1 MAIKL
6 IYPVNGPITQLFGE
20 NPQFYKRWGYAG
32 HNGIDWGIPNGTPV
46 KAAAD
51 GTVDKVGFENG
62 GYGNFVKMS
71 HMDGDTKYYTY
82 YAHLHSTSVQAGQK
96 ISAGTVVGL
105 SNNTGAS
112 TGPHLH
118 FGVKIDGQNPDYK
131 GYLDPMPFLTGMAA
145 PSSPASPSTPETDP
159 DPEAPV
165 VPGAIVGAIDLPNL
179 EFEVIFDGVNVRS
192 GPGIEYPILEQ
203 LEAGTR
209 VKGTRMHSWS
219 AWVEFEPGQWS
230 AMTFNLVAYMKVTG
244 SGDLNTLPVSRTTG
258 AIQLPSLELEVS
270 NDFLRVRS
278 APDTTAS
285 QVGQLNMGDKVTG
298 RQMHAGRAWIEI
310 GKDKWIALCF
320 EGTHYLSFV

>member
-62 GYGNFVKMS
+62 GYGNFVRMS
-71 HMDGDTKYYTY
+71 HKDGNTTYNTY

-96 ISAGTVVGL
+96 ITAGTVVGL

-118 FGVKIDGQNPDYK
+118 FGIKIDGQNPAYK
-131 GYLDPMPFLTGMAA
+131 GYLDPMPYLTGGATPATPVSSSTTETGTTTQA
-145 PSSPASPSTPETDP
+145 PTTP
-159 DPEAPV
+159 
-165 VPGAIVGAIDLPNL
+165 GSIVGAIDLPNL
-179 EFEVIFDGVNVRS
+179 EFEAIFDGVNVRT
-192 GPGIEYPILEQ
+192 GPGIEYTIIEQ
-203 LEAGTR
+203 LEAGTK

-219 AWVEFEPGQWS
+219 AWVEFEPGQWC
-230 AMTFNLVAYMKVTG
+230 AMTFNLVAYMKVVG
-244 SGDLNTLPVSRTTG
+244 SGALNTLPVSRMTG
-258 AIQLPSLELEVS
+258 AIQLPSLVMEVA
-270 NDFLRVRS
+270 NDFLRVRN
-278 APDTTAS
+278 APDTTAF
-285 QVGQLNMGDKVTG
+285 QVGQLNMGEKVTG

-310 GKDKWIALCF
+310 GKDKWVALCF
-320 EGTHYLSFV
+320 EGNQYLKFI

>member
-6 IYPVNGPITQLFGE
+6 IYPVSGPITQLFGE

-71 HMDGDTKYYTY
+71 HTDGNTKYNTY

-131 GYLDPMPFLTGMAA
+131 GYLDPMPYLTGSA
-145 PSSPASPSTPETDP
+145 PATPASPTTPGTASDP
-159 DPEAPV
+159 QAPV
-165 VPGAIVGAIDLPNL
+165 VPGGIVGAIDLPNL
-179 EFEVIFDGVNVRS
+179 DLEVTYDGVNVRT
-192 GPGIEYPILEQ
+192 GPGIEFTILEQ
-203 LEAGTR
+203 LSAGTKI
-209 VKGTRMHSWS
+209 KGKRMHSWG

-230 AMTFNLVAYMKVTG
+230 AITFNLVAYMKVVG
-244 SGDLNTLPVSRTTG
+244 SGALNELPVSRTTG
-258 AIQLPSLELEVS
+258 AIQLPSLELEIT

-278 APDTTAS
+278 APDATAF

-310 GKDKWIALCF
+310 GKDKWVALCF
-320 EGTHYLSFV
+320 EGTQYLRFV